1 MKPEWIG
8 DLNRAR
14 EALTQSI
21 EAILQDDSQRFEL
34 QLDLARTHLQLVV
47 KEAKP
52 GSLVESVKDLQCRIS
67 RLEAEVYGPP

>member
-1 MKPEWIG
+1 VKVEWIG

-34 QLDLARTHLQLVV
+34 QLDLARTHLELVI

-52 GSLVESVKDLQCRIS
+52 GSLLELVKDLQCRIS
-67 RLEAEVYGPP
+67 RLEAAVYGSP